1 MSTGANQRHEAEHAV
16 PARRVPAS
24 GVAGRVPLALAL
36 LVLAPCAVPAVAS
49 AAEVYR
55 WKDGNLVTYQDR
67 APDSS
72 QDDGHA
78 ILNRQGVVLEE
89 VLSREERKVARQAE
103 RERQLA
109 RIRDRALLATF
120 TTEDDLIRTRDDR
133 IGMIDGLI
141 SRLDDRIRILSDR
154 LSIVDKRIEMQ
165 ERSLG
170 EDAAQESLYA
180 ERRSIQ
186 RNIENAWSLI
196 DAKAAER
203 ADLVDKFDADLER
216 YRTLKRGLAR
226 GRAGDIDLAED
237 DDPDR

>member
-1 MSTGANQRHEAEHAV
+1 MVTGANRHGEIAHRPGGGAV
-16 PARRVPAS
+16 SRVPALLLAL
-24 GVAGRVPLALAL
+24 GVAWT
-36 LVLAPCAVPAVAS
+36 APA

-55 WKDGNLVTYQDR
+55 WEDRGLTTYQDR

-89 VLSREERKVARQAE
+89 VLSREERQRERKAE
-103 RERQLA
+103 RRRELA

-141 SRLDDRIRILSDR
+141 SRLDDRIRILSER
-154 LSIVDKRIEMQ
+154 LAIVDKRVQMQ
-165 ERSLG
+165 EKSLG
-170 EDAAQESLYA
+170 ENEAQESLYA
-180 ERRSIQ
+180 EQRSIQ

-203 ADLVDKFDADLER
+203 GDLADKFDADLER
-216 YRTLKRGLAR
+216 YRELKAGRGSALE
-226 GRAGDIDLAED
+226 IAED
-237 DDPDR
+237 DSGR